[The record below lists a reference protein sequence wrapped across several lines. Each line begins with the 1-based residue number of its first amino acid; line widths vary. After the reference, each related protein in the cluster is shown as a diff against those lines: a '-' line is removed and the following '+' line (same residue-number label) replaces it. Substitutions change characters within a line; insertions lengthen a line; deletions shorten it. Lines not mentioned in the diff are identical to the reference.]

1 MAKSKLYI
9 VTGQIRFCSEYFLNK
24 KNQRLIHGAD
34 ILAAHLREGDATMI
48 EAIDENGW
56 SQELLTLQF
65 VKQAIEDIFPHQAKN
80 ITIELVELL
89 LFDAIVG
96 NNDRHF
102 FNWGVVKHLSD
113 KHEPYFS
120 PIYDSARGL
129 FWNITDEYLLSL
141 VTNQNK
147 LNDFLVKYHK
157 SNRPKIGWEF
167 DNAINHVQMVQ
178 HLIVN
183 DHCSFEKAR
192 KLFSLENI
200 KKAEYLLNTEFKYL
214 ISDIRKEVI
223 IRYLIF
229 RFREFSKII
238 NT

>member
-1 MAKSKLYI
+1 
-9 VTGQIRFCSEYFLNK
+9 
-24 KNQRLIHGAD
+24 
-34 ILAAHLREGDATMI
+34 
-48 EAIDENGW
+48 
-56 SQELLTLQF
+56 
-65 VKQAIEDIFPHQAKN
+65 
-80 ITIELVELL
+80 
-89 LFDAIVG
+89 
-96 NNDRHF
+96 
-102 FNWGVVKHLSD
+102 
-113 KHEPYFS
+113 
-120 PIYDSARGL
+120 
-129 FWNITDEYLLSL
+129 L